1 MIVDV
6 IAAALV
12 IVGALLAALGGIG
25 LVRFPDVF
33 TRMHAATKSATVG
46 AIAITAAAAAEAGAV
61 SGILV
66 LLLVIA
72 LLFLSS
78 PLGMSLLARAAYH
91 DPETPRSPNTRVLS
105 AATPA
110 APPQG
115 MRRSTGVSPLLA
127 VWLLLVWVV
136 VFGSLRPN
144 VLVGGAVVA
153 ALLAVALRRIA
164 PRWPHAFLHPI
175 AAIRFVAHF
184 TAQLLAAT
192 WDVTRRL
199 VRRPSELQPAIV
211 EIPLLVRTRNQVTL
225 LMNAISFTP
234 GTVALEVRNDRLFV
248 HVLSTTDSHVVIA
261 EANEMQRRIME
272 AFHGPS

>member
-1 MIVDV
+1 MIFDV
-6 IAAALV
+6 LAAVLV
-12 IVGALLAALGGIG
+12 LSGALLAALGGIG

-46 AIAITAAAAAEAGAV
+46 VIAITGAAAAEAGAV
-61 SGILV
+61 SGIAV

-91 DPETPRSPNTRVLS
+91 DPETPRSPNTRHLP
-105 AATPA
+105 AEPAT
-110 APPQG
+110 APSQG

-127 VWLLLVWVV
+127 VWLFLVWIA

-144 VLVGGAVVA
+144 VLLGGAVVA

-175 AAIRFVAHF
+175 AAIRFVGHF
-184 TAQLLAAT
+184 TTQLLAAT
-192 WDVTRRL
+192 WDVLRRL
-199 VRRPSELQPAIV
+199 AGRPSELQPAIV
-211 EIPLLVRTRNQVTL
+211 EIPLQVRTRNQVAL

-248 HVLSTTDSHVVIA
+248 HVLSTTDSRQVIA
-261 EANEMQRRIME
+261 EADEMQRRILE
-272 AFHGPS
+272 AFHAPS